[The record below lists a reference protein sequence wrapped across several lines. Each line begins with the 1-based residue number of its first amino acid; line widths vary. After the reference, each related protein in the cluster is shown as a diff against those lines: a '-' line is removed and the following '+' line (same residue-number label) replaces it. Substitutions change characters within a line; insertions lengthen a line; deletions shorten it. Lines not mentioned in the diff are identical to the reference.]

1 MKNELFSVYIDG
13 EHMGNQT
20 IHETGV
26 PGGSP
31 TFFGPVVRFKQKQQF
46 ELFIGTHRTVPGNM
60 ANRMIGMLQ
69 GFNMY
74 TYIDEEMLKNI
85 SGCQYQKQGDFIS
98 WEMAEW
104 DNTGNNDS
112 LIVTKELEFK
122 EI

>member
-1 MKNELFSVYIDG
+1 MKNEVFSFYIVG

-20 IHETGV
+20 INETGV

-31 TFFGPVVRFKQKQQF
+31 TSFGPVVRFKQKQQF
-46 ELFIGTHRTVPGNM
+46 ELLLGTHRTVPGNM